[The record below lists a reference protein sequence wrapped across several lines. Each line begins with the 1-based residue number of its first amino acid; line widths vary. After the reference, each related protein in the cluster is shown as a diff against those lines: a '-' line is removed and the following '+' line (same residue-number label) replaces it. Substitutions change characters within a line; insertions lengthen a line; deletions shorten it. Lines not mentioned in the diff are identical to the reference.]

1 MTAGKAVAL
10 FVAWFAL
17 TVVFVKVGLSIG
29 IALGVTI
36 GRLPVY
42 KSVIGYQLVENST
55 SWFAFYARALL
66 ANEVLFASVF
76 ATPIAIVVWKRE
88 RIYSL
93 LGGDL
98 TNVRRSLTLFAAGL
112 VLVIAVN
119 AVWVIVPVLD
129 LVLVVILSPLFEY
142 DLDWLGFLALQLL
155 SIIIRVILPVVIVV
169 WKRQAIY
176 SILRVG

>member
-1 MTAGKAVAL
+1 MSAGKAVAL

-17 TVVFVKVGLSIG
+17 TVALFGVGVMV
-29 IALGVTI
+29 VTSDAPLMVYSLFENEPHHAI
-36 GRLPVY
+36 GRINDATLLIFAGVLPV
-42 KSVIGYQLVENST
+42 VIV
-55 SWFAFYARALL
+55 A
-66 ANEVLFASVF
+66 
-76 ATPIAIVVWKRE
+76 WKRE
-88 RIYSL
+88 RIYTL

-98 TNVRRSLTLFAAGL
+98 TNVRISLTLFAAGL

-176 SILRVG
+176 SILRVD

>member
-17 TVVFVKVGLSIG
+17 TVALFGVGVMV
-29 IALGVTI
+29 VTSDAPLTVYSLFEDEPHLI
-36 GRLPVY
+36 GRINDATMLIFTGVLPI
-42 KSVIGYQLVENST
+42 VIV
-55 SWFAFYARALL
+55 A
-66 ANEVLFASVF
+66 
-76 ATPIAIVVWKRE
+76 WKRE
-88 RIYSL
+88 RIYTL

-129 LVLVVILSPLFEY
+129 LALVVILSPLFEY

-176 SILRVG
+176 SILRVD

>member
-17 TVVFVKVGLSIG
+17 TVALFGVGVMV
-29 IALGVTI
+29 VTSDAPLMVYSLFENEPHHAI
-36 GRLPVY
+36 GRINDATLLIFAGVLPV
-42 KSVIGYQLVENST
+42 VIV
-55 SWFAFYARALL
+55 A
-66 ANEVLFASVF
+66 
-76 ATPIAIVVWKRE
+76 WKRE
-88 RIYSL
+88 RIYTL

-98 TNVRRSLTLFAAGL
+98 TNVRRALVLLTAWVA
-112 VLVIAVN
+112 LVIAVN

-176 SILRVG
+176 SILRVD

>member
-17 TVVFVKVGLSIG
+17 TVALFGVGVMV
-29 IALGVTI
+29 VTSDTPLMVYSLFEDEPHLI
-36 GRLPVY
+36 GRINDATLLIFAGVLPV
-42 KSVIGYQLVENST
+42 VIV
-55 SWFAFYARALL
+55 A
-66 ANEVLFASVF
+66 
-76 ATPIAIVVWKRE
+76 WKRE
-88 RIYSL
+88 RIYTL

>member
-17 TVVFVKVGLSIG
+17 TVALFGVGVMV
-29 IALGVTI
+29 VTSDAPLMVYSLFENEPHHAI
-36 GRLPVY
+36 GRINDATLLIFAGVLPV
-42 KSVIGYQLVENST
+42 VIV
-55 SWFAFYARALL
+55 A
-66 ANEVLFASVF
+66 
-76 ATPIAIVVWKRE
+76 WKRE
-88 RIYSL
+88 RIYAL

-98 TNVRRSLTLFAAGL
+98 TNVRRALALFAAGL

-155 SIIIRVILPVVIVV
+155 SIIIRVILPVVIAV

-176 SILRVG
+176 SILRVD

>member
-17 TVVFVKVGLSIG
+17 TVALFGVGVS
-29 IALGVTI
+29 AVTSDAPLMVYSLFENEPPHAI
-36 GRLPVY
+36 GRINDATLLIFAGVLPV
-42 KSVIGYQLVENST
+42 VIV
-55 SWFAFYARALL
+55 A
-66 ANEVLFASVF
+66 
-76 ATPIAIVVWKRE
+76 WKRE
-88 RIYSL
+88 RIYTL

-98 TNVRRSLTLFAAGL
+98 MNVRRALALFAAGL

-169 WKRQAIY
+169 WKRRTIY
-176 SILRVG
+176 SILRVD

>member
-1 MTAGKAVAL
+1 MSAGKAVAL

-17 TVVFVKVGLSIG
+17 TVALFGVGVMV
-29 IALGVTI
+29 VTSDAPLMVYSLFEDEPHLI
-36 GRLPVY
+36 GRINDATLLIFAGVLPV
-42 KSVIGYQLVENST
+42 VIVAWN
-55 SWFAFYARALL
+55 
-66 ANEVLFASVF
+66 
-76 ATPIAIVVWKRE
+76 RE
-88 RIYSL
+88 RIYTL
-93 LGGDL
+93 LGGNL
-98 TNVRRSLTLFAAGL
+98 TNVRRALALFAAGL

>member
-17 TVVFVKVGLSIG
+17 TVALFGVGVMV
-29 IALGVTI
+29 VTSDAPLMVYSLFENEPHHAI
-36 GRLPVY
+36 GRINDATLLIFAGVLPV
-42 KSVIGYQLVENST
+42 VIV
-55 SWFAFYARALL
+55 A
-66 ANEVLFASVF
+66 
-76 ATPIAIVVWKRE
+76 WKRE
-88 RIYSL
+88 RIYAL

-98 TNVRRSLTLFAAGL
+98 MNVRRALALFAAGL

>member
-17 TVVFVKVGLSIG
+17 TVALFGVGDML
-29 IALGVTI
+29 VTSDAPLAVYSLFEDEPQHAI
-36 GRLPVY
+36 GR
-42 KSVIGYQLVENST
+42 IND
-55 SWFAFYARALL
+55 AALL
-66 ANEVLFASVF
+66 IFAGVL
-76 ATPIAIVVWKRE
+76 PIVIVVWKRE
-88 RIYSL
+88 GIYTL

-98 TNVRRSLTLFAAGL
+98 TNVRRALALFAAGL
-112 VLVIAVN
+112 VLMIAVN
-119 AVWVIVPVLD
+119 ALWVIMPVLD
-129 LVLVVILSPLFEY
+129 LVLAVITSPLFEY
-142 DLDWLGFLALQLL
+142 DLDWLGFLTLHLF

>member
-17 TVVFVKVGLSIG
+17 TVALFGVGVMV
-29 IALGVTI
+29 VTSDAPLMVYSLFEDEPHLI
-36 GRLPVY
+36 GRINDATMLIFTGVLPI
-42 KSVIGYQLVENST
+42 VIV
-55 SWFAFYARALL
+55 A
-66 ANEVLFASVF
+66 
-76 ATPIAIVVWKRE
+76 WKRE
-88 RIYSL
+88 RIYTL

-98 TNVRRSLTLFAAGL
+98 TNVRRALALFAAGL

-176 SILRVG
+176 SILRVD